1 MLLASIILQAV
12 QPIRNER
19 STASIYHLLQG
30 KRSAQTLQ
38 DAHMYGLTNLFGIYP
53 KLSRELF
60 DQLAEDLLENKI
72 EMTKTPIPYFDGMAY
87 QSQTDIFLYRLLL
100 LLQMLSNSANGE
112 KRYIPVTDQAQVQ
125 YWVKQ
130 LYRQNQPELTNWRSS
145 LYEELYG
152 LLEKLP
158 EMQAGLFVDR
168 ISGYQHIGLTAAQL
182 AAKYKLHEIDVPL
195 YQTSTVHYFLNQVRA
210 NKSLFPYLGTLIEQ
224 PKQQSNT
231 ITSTA
236 HKTRM
241 MLERG
246 LTLDQIAAARKLT
259 ENTIKD
265 HIVELTWLEGRRLA
279 SRFISEKDAAVIMDC
294 AEKTGTNKLK
304 QIHAALNGKYDYFQI
319 RMALALRN
327 KQEVQT

>member
-1 MLLASIILQAV
+1 MLLASIILHAV

-19 STASIYHLLQG
+19 SMASIYHLIQG

-60 DQLAEDLLENKI
+60 DQLAADLLENKI
-72 EMTKTPIPYFDGMAY
+72 QVTKTPIPYFDGMAY
-87 QSQTDIFLYRLLL
+87 QSQTDSFLYRLLL
-100 LLQMLSNSANGE
+100 LLQMLSNQANGE

-130 LYRQNQPELTNWRSS
+130 LYRQQQQQLANWRSS
-145 LYEELYG
+145 LYEELYS

-158 EMQAGLFVDR
+158 DMQAGLFVDR
-168 ISGYQHIGLTAAQL
+168 ISGYQQIGLTAAQL
-182 AAKYKLHEIDVPL
+182 AVKYDLQEIDVPL
-195 YQTSTVHYFLNQVRA
+195 YHTSTIHYFLDQVRA
-210 NKSLFPYLGTLIEQ
+210 HKSIFPYLGALVEQ
-224 PKQQSNT
+224 PKQQSST

-246 LTLDQIAAARKLT
+246 LTLNQIAAARGLT

-265 HIVELTWLEGRRLA
+265 HIIEMTWLEGRKLA
-279 SRFISEKDAAVIMDC
+279 SRFIGDADAAVIMKC
-294 AEKTGTNKLK
+294 AATTGTNKLK

-327 KQEVQT
+327 EQEVGT